1 MPSRMLHV
9 AFIWHMHQP
18 LYKDRLGGRYLMPW
32 VRLHGTKDYLDM
44 VSILRHYPEIR
55 QTFNLVP
62 SLLEQVMDYARGD
75 AVDRAQELTLAPIST
90 WSASDRAYVMMR
102 FFDVQWDR
110 MLAPF
115 PRYHQL
121 ALKRNDLLSQFT
133 PEEASRA
140 FTHQDLI
147 DLTVWFNLA
156 WFDPL
161 WRKSDPDLAA
171 LVQRGQRFT
180 QADRELIVRK
190 QRELLAR
197 IVPEYAEMRAMG
209 QIELT
214 TTPFYHPILPL
225 LVDSD
230 SARVARPNL
239 SLPRRAFRYPQDA
252 SEHIRRGLSYF
263 EDRFGY
269 RPTGMWPSEESV
281 SPAAL
286 DLMAREG
293 IRWAVSDEGILARS
307 LGQRLV
313 RDASGRIL
321 QPEILYRP
329 YLVDTPSGPLS
340 MVFRDVVLSDLIG
353 FSYAKVPGAQAAH
366 DLHER
371 LSGIAASCPHPD
383 PLVTIALD
391 GENCWEHYSED
402 GWDFLRAFYDAVSA
416 DPGIQLVTVSD
427 YLAKHPPTA
436 RIEEIFSGSW
446 IGSDFTT
453 WIGDPVKNRAWDLLG
468 QARETYEHH
477 DGPGRQAA
485 YEELLAAEGSDWFW
499 WFGQG
504 HDSGQDE
511 LFDQQFRLHLRN
523 AYELMGSVV
532 PAELLEPVAP
542 LPATLAL
549 PEPASGTY
557 DPSSGQA
564 TMHASAKAISR
575 IEYSSDGKTVE
586 FDLEMASQFGLDGND
601 ELLILLCYPGQT
613 RLNSPINARPQPGLS
628 GVTSRFLYAHEIRI
642 GLDSPQ
648 GVLSEAR
655 EVFTWDAGPVPVQV
669 AIAKTS
675 VHVEVP
681 VIGLGQEPGRTIY
694 FVVAAI
700 RAGNLVEVLPG
711 DRMLALALPVLTKLH
726 PARP

>member
-1 MPSRMLHV
+1 MLHV

-18 LYKDRLGGRYLMPW
+18 LYKDRLSGRYLMPW

-44 VSILRHYPEIR
+44 VAILRHYPEIR

-62 SLLEQVMDYARGD
+62 SLIEQVVDYAQGG
-75 AVDRAQELTLAPIST
+75 AVDRALELTLAPVSN
-90 WSASDRAYVMMR
+90 WSASDRAYVMTR

-121 ALKRNDLLSQFT
+121 ALKRNDLLAQFT
-133 PEEASRA
+133 PAEASRA

-161 WRKSDPDLAA
+161 WRKSDPELAA

-180 QADRELIVRK
+180 QADRELVVRK
-190 QRELLAR
+190 QREVLAR
-197 IVPEYAEMRAMG
+197 IVPEYAEMRALG

-225 LVDSD
+225 LVDTD
-230 SARVARPNL
+230 SARVARPGL
-239 SLPRRAFRYPQDA
+239 SLPQRAFCYPQDA

-307 LGQRLV
+307 LDQRLV

-321 QPEILYRP
+321 QPEVLYRP
-329 YLVDTPSGPLS
+329 YQVDTPSGPLA

-366 DLHER
+366 DLHAR
-371 LSGIAASCPHPD
+371 LAGIAAACPHPD

-391 GENCWEHYSED
+391 GENCWEHYAED
-402 GWDFLRAFYDAVSA
+402 GWDFLRSFYDGVSA

-427 YLAKHPPTA
+427 YLAKHPPST
-436 RIEEIFSGSW
+436 RLEGIFSGSW

-477 DGPGRQAA
+477 VGPGGQAA

-557 DPSSGQA
+557 DPSAGQT
-564 TMHASAKAISR
+564 TMHAAARAISR
-575 IEYSSDGKTVE
+575 IEYKSDGRTVE
-586 FDLEMASQFGLDGND
+586 FDLELASQFGLDGRD
-601 ELLILLCYPGQT
+601 ELLILLCYPAQT
-613 RLNSPINARPQPGLS
+613 RFNSPINARPQPGLT
-628 GVTSRFLYAHEIRI
+628 GVTARFLYAHEIRV
-642 GLDSPQ
+642 GLDPPQ

-669 AIAKTS
+669 AIAKTA

-681 VIGLGQEPGRTIY
+681 VVGLGQDPGRTIY
-694 FVVAAI
+694 FAVAAI
-700 RAGNLVEVLPG
+700 RSGNLVEVLPG